1 MTVEPAKDFSR
12 GSIYFV
18 DPLTPLVTCPN
29 CNHDFVAQYSAK
41 VEKFTCD
48 NCGNEC
54 DPDFVQR
61 GKRPVLI
68 IQNPAFDFFNTITVI
83 PITSQ
88 EKAKDKVGAVH
99 IPKGK
104 PSGLTKDSWALI
116 WQVRT
121 INKNLFF
128 KENYLG
134 KVSAQ
139 KLKELKMTLKKH
151 LLL

>member
-1 MTVEPAKDFSR
+1 MPLELAKDFSR
-12 GSIYFV
+12 GSIYLV

-29 CNHDFVAQYSAK
+29 CSHQFVARYSTQ
-41 VEKFTCD
+41 VERFTCEK
-48 NCGNEC
+48 CGNAS

-61 GKRPVLI
+61 GKRPVLLA
-68 IQNPAFDFFNTITVI
+68 QNPAFDFFNTASVL

-88 EKAKDKVGAVH
+88 EKARDKVGALH

-104 PSGLTKDSWALI
+104 PSGLDKDSWALV
-116 WQVRT
+116 WQIRT

-134 KVSAQ
+134 KVSSKKQ
-139 KLKELKMTLKKH
+139 KEINAALRKH

>member
-1 MTVEPAKDFSR
+1 MIPELTKDFSR

-18 DPLTPLVTCPN
+18 DPLTPLVTCPS
-29 CNHDFVAQYSAK
+29 CRHQFVALYSAP
-41 VEKFTCD
+41 VEKFTCEK
-48 NCGNEC
+48 CGQPC
-54 DPDFVQR
+54 DPDFVHR

-68 IQNPAFDFFNTITVI
+68 VQNPAFDFFNTVSVI

-88 EKAKDKVGAVH
+88 EKAREKVGAIH

-104 PSGLTKDSWALI
+104 PAGLEKHSWALA
-116 WQVRT
+116 WQIRT

-128 KENYLG
+128 KEDYLG
-134 KVSAQ
+134 KISGK
-139 KLKELKMTLKKH
+139 KLKEVNTALRKH

>member
-1 MTVEPAKDFSR
+1 MKPELAKDFSR

-18 DPLTPLVTCPN
+18 DPLAPLVTCPS
-29 CNHDFVAQYSAK
+29 CRHQFVALYAAQ
-41 VEKFTCD
+41 VEKFTCEK
-48 NCGNEC
+48 CGSAC
-54 DPDFVQR
+54 DPDFVHR

-68 IQNPAFDFFNTITVI
+68 VQNPAFDFFNTISVL

-88 EKAKDKVGAVH
+88 EKARGKVGAVH
-99 IPKGK
+99 ISKGK
-104 PSGLTKDSWALI
+104 STGLEKDSWALA
-116 WQVRT
+116 WQIRT

-134 KVSAQ
+134 KVSGKKQ
-139 KLKELKMTLKKH
+139 KEINAALRKH